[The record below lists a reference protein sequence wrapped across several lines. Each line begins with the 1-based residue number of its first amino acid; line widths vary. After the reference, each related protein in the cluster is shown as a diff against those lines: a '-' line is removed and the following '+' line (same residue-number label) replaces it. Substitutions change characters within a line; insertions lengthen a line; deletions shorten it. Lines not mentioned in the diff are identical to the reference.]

1 MLNDAF
7 KTLEFDKILA
17 RLRDCATSNF
27 GKELAVKLK
36 PDDDFDT
43 VQENLSLT
51 TEAVKIFAVSSPP
64 LGGFRDVRETFKKI
78 QLGSV
83 ADSEELL
90 DVLSTMYTMRQ
101 VKIFFKEMEI
111 DAPQLKSRATELEIL
126 GNLERQLDN
135 AVDEHGKIRDTASV
149 ELQKIRRE
157 LRSAQSRIKTEIFN
171 ILHDAGKQKFFQDAI
186 VTMRGDRYVLPVK
199 LEYKAQFPGIVHDQ
213 SATGATVFIEPMSVV
228 NLNNSVKQLEAEERH
243 EVSRI
248 LRNLSDSVRKNLD
261 TLNSNIK
268 ILADVDLLFAKARLA
283 RDLNATE
290 PLLDNFTDLKSARHP
305 LIASDVVIPIDI
317 QLGEKFSMLLV
328 TGPNTGGKTVSM
340 KTLGLLALMTQ
351 SGLYIPA
358 ANGSKISVFTNI
370 FADIGDEQSIEQSLS
385 TFSAH
390 MKKIVAILD
399 EVTSTDLV
407 LLDEIGAGTD
417 PDEGAALA
425 MSILERLLKVGAT
438 TIATTHYSELKTFA
452 YSTDGIENACVEFDA
467 ETLRPTYRLLI
478 GIPGSSNAFAIS
490 QRLGLPKSLILRA
503 KQLITADHANFEQ
516 VISQL
521 ESERMMY
528 EQRNAEIFERQQ
540 QIAKHE
546 KKISEMRDEIAKT
559 KGDIIRKAKE
569 KSAAMVRETKREAEE
584 IIAALK
590 EQFDDSGVKRR
601 QQVIQQSR
609 DKLREAEI
617 DSATGIIADKFVG
630 TRIDKKKIFVGD
642 TVYIKPL
649 DQKGTVLSI
658 EKNGDELSVQIGAL
672 RTTVKLSSCRFVARG
687 QQEKQLGIRNDELGI
702 KNDSSNRGSFG
713 LMQKAST
720 VTRSIDI
727 RGMTVDE
734 AEQVC
739 GKFIDDAQL
748 SGLKQ
753 ILIIHGKGTGALRQG
768 VHEFLRLNNSVAN
781 FQFADQDEGG
791 TGATLVTIK

>member
-1 MLNDAF
+1 MQKNSF
-7 KTLEFDKILA
+7 KILEFDKILA
-17 RLRDCATSNF
+17 RLRDCATSTF
-27 GKELAVKLK
+27 GKELAAKLE
-36 PDDDFDT
+36 PADDYET
-43 VQENLSLT
+43 VRESLSLT
-51 TEAVKIFAVSSPP
+51 TEAVKIFAISAPP

-78 QLGSV
+78 KLGSV
-83 ADSEELL
+83 AEAEELL

-101 VKIFFKEMEI
+101 VKIFFKETEI
-111 DAPQLKSRATELEIL
+111 DAPQLKARASELEIL

-135 AVDEHGKIRDTASV
+135 AIDEHGAVRDTASV
-149 ELQKIRRE
+149 ELQKIRRD
-157 LRSAQSRIKTEIFN
+157 LRAAQSRIKSEIFD
-171 ILHDAGKQKFFQDAI
+171 ILHDVGKQKFFQDAI

-213 SATGATVFIEPMSVV
+213 SATGATVFIEPLAVV

-243 EVSRI
+243 EVARI
-248 LRNLSDSVRKNLD
+248 LRNLSDAVRKNLD
-261 TLNSNIK
+261 TLTANVM

-283 RDLNATE
+283 RDMNATE
-290 PLLDNFTDLKSARHP
+290 PLLAGFTDLKSARHP
-305 LIASDVVIPIDI
+305 LIDSASVVPVDI
-317 QLGEKFSMLLV
+317 QLGENFSMLLV

-351 SGLYIPA
+351 AGLYIPA
-358 ANGSKISVFTNI
+358 AGGSRIAVFTNI

-390 MKKIVAILD
+390 MTKIVTILD
-399 EVTSTDLV
+399 DVTATDLV

-417 PDEGAALA
+417 PDEGTALA
-425 MSILERLLKVGAT
+425 MSILERLLQIGAA

-452 YSTDGIENACVEFDA
+452 YSTAGVENACVEFDS

-478 GIPGSSNAFAIS
+478 GIPGASNAFAIS
-490 QRLGLPKSLILRA
+490 QRLGLPQSLILRA

-516 VISQL
+516 VISEL
-521 ESERMMY
+521 ENQRMLF

-540 QIAKHE
+540 QVIKHE
-546 KKISEMRDEIAKT
+546 KKIAEMRDEISKT

-590 EQFDDSGVKRR
+590 EQFDDAGVKRR
-601 QQVIQQSR
+601 QQVIQQAR
-609 DKLREAEI
+609 DKLREAEN

-630 TRIDKKKIFVGD
+630 TRIDKKTLYVGD

-658 EKNGDELSVQIGAL
+658 EKDGTELIVQIGAL
-672 RTTVKLSSCRFVARG
+672 RTTVKLSSCRFVSRG
-687 QQEKQLGIRNDELGI
+687 AQVIQSPPQPATNQ
-702 KNDSSNRGSFG
+702 NRGSTG
-713 LMQKAST
+713 LLQKTAT
-720 VTRSIDI
+720 VRRSIDI

-753 ILIIHGKGTGALRQG
+753 ILIIHGKGTGALRIG
-768 VHEFLRLNNSVAN
+768 VHDYLRGNGSVAN

>member
-1 MLNDAF
+1 MIKDSF

-27 GKELAVKLK
+27 GKELAIKLL
-36 PDDDFDT
+36 PAADFDT
-43 VQENLSLT
+43 VKENLSLT
-51 TEAVKIFAVSSPP
+51 TEAVKIFAISSPP

-78 QLGSV
+78 KLGSV
-83 ADSEELL
+83 AEAEEFL
-90 DVLSTMYTMRQ
+90 DVLSTLYTMRQ
-101 VKIFFKEMEI
+101 VKIFFKETEI
-111 DAPQLKSRATELEIL
+111 DAPKLKFRAAQLEIL

-135 AVDEHGKIRDTASV
+135 AIDDHGKVRDTASV

-157 LRSAQSRIKTEIFN
+157 LRTAQNRIKTEIFN

-199 LEYKAQFPGIVHDQ
+199 LEYKSQFAGIVHDQ

-228 NLNNSVKQLEAEERH
+228 NLSNSVKQLEAEERH
-243 EVSRI
+243 EVARI
-248 LRNLSDSVRKNLD
+248 LRNLSDSVRKNLEPL
-261 TLNSNIK
+261 TENIK
-268 ILADVDLLFAKARLA
+268 ILADVDLVFAKAKLA
-283 RDLNATE
+283 RDMNATE
-290 PLLDNFTDLKSARHP
+290 PLLENFTDLKAARHP
-305 LIASDVVIPIDI
+305 LINPEAVIPIDI
-317 QLGEKFSMLLV
+317 KIGENFSMLLV

-351 SGLYIPA
+351 AGLYIPA
-358 ANGSKISVFTNI
+358 AFGSKISVFTNI

-399 EVTSTDLV
+399 DVTATDLV

-425 MSILERLLKVGAT
+425 MAILEKLLQIGAA

-452 YSTDGIENACVEFDA
+452 YSTDGIENVSVEFDA

-478 GIPGSSNAFAIS
+478 GIPGASNAFAIS
-490 QRLGLPKSLILRA
+490 QRLGLQKSLILRA
-503 KQLITADHANFEQ
+503 KQLITADHANFEKI
-516 VISQL
+516 ISEL
-521 ESERMMY
+521 ETQRMIF

-540 QIAKHE
+540 QVTKHE
-546 KKISEMRDEIAKT
+546 KKIAEMRDEIAKT
-559 KGDIIRKAKE
+559 KGEIIRKAKE

-584 IIAALK
+584 IISALK
-590 EQFDDSGVKRR
+590 EQFDDAGIKKR

-609 DKLREAEI
+609 DKIREAEI
-617 DSATGIIADKFVG
+617 DSATGIIAEKHVG
-630 TRIDKKKIFVGD
+630 TRINKKNLVVGD

-658 EKNGDELSVQIGAL
+658 EKDGESISVQIGAL
-672 RTTVKLSSCRFVARG
+672 RTTVKTSSCRFVNHNA
-687 QQEKQLGIRNDELGI
+687 QENFSPTSNQ
-702 KNDSSNRGSFG
+702 NRGSFG
-713 LMQKAST
+713 LMQKAAT

-753 ILIIHGKGTGALRQG
+753 ILIIHGKGTGALRKG
-768 VHEFLRLNNSVAN
+768 VQDFLRVNNSVAS

>member
-1 MLNDAF
+1 MLKNSF
-7 KTLEFDKILA
+7 KTLEFDKILS

-27 GKELAVKLK
+27 GKELAEKIEPSDNFDAVK
-36 PDDDFDT
+36 
-43 VQENLSLT
+43 ENLSLT
-51 TEAVKIFAVSSPP
+51 TEAVKIFALSSPP

-78 QLGSV
+78 SLGSV
-83 ADSEELL
+83 ADAEEFL
-90 DVLSTMYTMRQ
+90 DILSTMYTMRQ
-101 VKIFFKEMEI
+101 VKAFFKESEI
-111 DAPQLKSRATELEIL
+111 DAPKLKFRATQLEIL

-135 AVDEHGKIRDTASV
+135 SVDEHGNIRDSATP
-149 ELQKIRRE
+149 ELQKIRRD
-157 LRSAQSRIKTEIFN
+157 LKSAQNRIKTEIFN
-171 ILHDAGKQKFFQDAI
+171 ILHDASKQKFFQDAI

-199 LEYKAQFPGIVHDQ
+199 LEYKSQFAGIVHDQ

-228 NLNNSVKQLEAEERH
+228 NLNNTVKELEAAERH
-243 EVSRI
+243 EVARI
-248 LRNLSDSVRKNLD
+248 LRTLSDSVRKNLD
-261 TLNSNIK
+261 PLTNNIK
-268 ILADVDLLFAKARLA
+268 ILADIDLVFAKAKLA

-290 PLLDNFTDLKSARHP
+290 PLLDKFTDLKSARHP
-305 LIASDVVIPIDI
+305 LISPEAVIPIDI
-317 QLGEKFSMLLV
+317 QLGENFSMLLV

-351 SGLYIPA
+351 SGLYIPTA
-358 ANGSKISVFTNI
+358 FGSRIAVFGNI

-399 EVTSTDLV
+399 DVTENDLV

-425 MSILERLLKVGAT
+425 MSILERLLQIGAA

-452 YSTDGIENACVEFDA
+452 YSTDGIENACVEFDS

-478 GIPGSSNAFAIS
+478 GIPGASNAFSIS
-490 QRLGLPKSLILRA
+490 QRLGLPQSLILRA
-503 KQLITADHANFEQ
+503 KQLITADHANFEKI
-516 VISQL
+516 ISEL
-521 ESERMMY
+521 EAQRMIF

-540 QIAKHE
+540 QVVKHE
-546 KKISEMRDEIAKT
+546 KKIAEMRDEIAKT
-559 KGDIIRKAKE
+559 KGEIIRKAKE

-590 EQFDDSGVKRR
+590 EQFDDAGVKRR
-601 QQVIQQSR
+601 QQIIQQSR

-617 DSATGIIADKFVG
+617 DSATGIIADKFIG
-630 TRIDKKKIFVGD
+630 TRIKKESLAVGD

-649 DQKGTVLSI
+649 DQKGTVLAI
-658 EKNGDELSVQIGAL
+658 ENDSLSVQIGAM
-672 RTTVKLSSCRFVARG
+672 RTTVKISACRFVSHNA
-687 QQEKQLGIRNDELGI
+687 QENYSPPSNQ
-702 KNDSSNRGSFG
+702 NRGSLG
-713 LMQKAST
+713 LLQKTAT
-720 VTRSIDI
+720 VTRSLDI

-734 AEQVC
+734 AEQIC

-753 ILIIHGKGTGALRQG
+753 VLIIHGKGTGALRIG
-768 VHEFLRLNNSVAN
+768 VHNFLRTNNSVAN

>member
-1 MLNDAF
+1 MQKNSF
-7 KTLEFDKILA
+7 KILEFDKILA
-17 RLRDCATSNF
+17 RLRECATSTF
-27 GKELAVKLK
+27 GKELAAKLE
-36 PDDDFDT
+36 PADDYET
-43 VQENLSLT
+43 VRESLSLT
-51 TEAVKIFAVSSPP
+51 TEAVKIFAISAPP

-78 QLGSV
+78 KLGSV
-83 ADSEELL
+83 AEAEELL

-101 VKIFFKEMEI
+101 VKIFFKETEI
-111 DAPQLKSRATELEIL
+111 DAPQLKARASELEIL

-135 AVDEHGKIRDTASV
+135 AIDEHGAVRDTASV
-149 ELQKIRRE
+149 ELQKIRRD
-157 LRSAQSRIKTEIFN
+157 LRAAQSRIKSEIFD

-199 LEYKAQFPGIVHDQ
+199 LEYKSQFPGIVHDQ
-213 SATGATVFIEPMSVV
+213 SATGATVFIEPLAVV

-243 EVSRI
+243 EVARI
-248 LRNLSDSVRKNLD
+248 LRTLSDAVRKNLD
-261 TLNSNIK
+261 TLTANVM

-283 RDLNATE
+283 RDMNATE
-290 PLLDNFTDLKSARHP
+290 PLLAGFTDLKSARHP
-305 LIASDVVIPIDI
+305 LIDSASVVPVDI
-317 QLGEKFSMLLV
+317 QLGENFSMLLV

-351 SGLYIPA
+351 AGLYIPA
-358 ANGSKISVFTNI
+358 AGGSRIAVFTNI

-390 MKKIVAILD
+390 MTKIVTILD
-399 EVTSTDLV
+399 DVTATDLV

-417 PDEGAALA
+417 PDEGTALA
-425 MSILERLLKVGAT
+425 MSILERLLQIGAA

-452 YSTDGIENACVEFDA
+452 YSTAGIENACVEFDS

-478 GIPGSSNAFAIS
+478 GIPGASNAFAIS
-490 QRLGLPKSLILRA
+490 QRLGLPQSLILRA

-516 VISQL
+516 VISEL
-521 ESERMMY
+521 ENQRMLF

-540 QIAKHE
+540 QVIKHE
-546 KKISEMRDEIAKT
+546 KKIAEMRDEIAKT

-590 EQFDDSGVKRR
+590 EQFDDAGVKRR
-601 QQVIQQSR
+601 QQVIQQAR
-609 DKLREAEI
+609 DKLREAEN

-630 TRIDKKKIFVGD
+630 TRIDKKTLYVGD

-658 EKNGDELSVQIGAL
+658 EKDGTELIVQIGAL
-672 RTTVKLSSCRFVARG
+672 RTTVKLSSCRFVSRG
-687 QQEKQLGIRNDELGI
+687 AQVIQQPPPPATNQ
-702 KNDSSNRGSFG
+702 NRGSTG
-713 LMQKAST
+713 LLQKTAT
-720 VTRSIDI
+720 VRRSIDI

-753 ILIIHGKGTGALRQG
+753 ILIIHGKGTGALRIG
-768 VHEFLRLNNSVAN
+768 VHDYLRGNGSVAS

>member
-1 MLNDAF
+1 MLKNSF
-7 KTLEFDKILA
+7 KTLEFDKILS

-27 GKELAVKLK
+27 GKELAEKIEPSEDFETVK
-36 PDDDFDT
+36 
-43 VQENLSLT
+43 ENLSLT
-51 TEAVKIFAVSSPP
+51 TEAVKIFALSSPP
-64 LGGFRDVRETFKKI
+64 LGGFRDVREIFKKI
-78 QLGSV
+78 RLGSV
-83 ADSEELL
+83 AEAEEFL
-90 DVLSTMYTMRQ
+90 DILSTMYTMRQ
-101 VKIFFKEMEI
+101 VKAFFKESEI
-111 DAPQLKSRATELEIL
+111 DAPKLKFRAAQLEIL

-135 AVDEHGKIRDTASV
+135 SVDEHGNIRDTASA
-149 ELQKIRRE
+149 ELQKIRRD
-157 LRSAQSRIKTEIFN
+157 LKTAQNRIKTEIFN
-171 ILHDAGKQKFFQDAI
+171 ILHDASKQKFFQDAI

-199 LEYKAQFPGIVHDQ
+199 LEYKSQFAGIVHDQ

-228 NLNNSVKQLEAEERH
+228 NLNNSVKELEAAERH
-243 EVSRI
+243 EVARI
-248 LRNLSDSVRKNLD
+248 LRTLSDSVRKNLD
-261 TLNSNIK
+261 PLTNNIK
-268 ILADVDLLFAKARLA
+268 ILADVDLVFAKAKLA

-290 PLLDNFTDLKSARHP
+290 PLLDKFTDLKSARHP
-305 LIASDVVIPIDI
+305 LISPETVIPIDI
-317 QLGEKFSMLLV
+317 QLGENFSMLLV

-358 ANGSKISVFTNI
+358 AFGSRIAVFGNI

-399 EVTSTDLV
+399 DVTENDLV

-425 MSILERLLKVGAT
+425 MSILERLLQIGAA

-452 YSTDGIENACVEFDA
+452 YSTNGIENACVEFDS

-478 GIPGSSNAFAIS
+478 GIPGASNAFSIS
-490 QRLGLPKSLILRA
+490 QRLGLPQSLILRA
-503 KQLITADHANFEQ
+503 KQLITADHANFEKI
-516 VISQL
+516 ISEL
-521 ESERMMY
+521 ETQRMIF

-540 QIAKHE
+540 QITKNE
-546 KKISEMRDEIAKT
+546 KKIAEMRDEIAKT
-559 KGDIIRKAKE
+559 KGEIIRKAKE

-590 EQFDDSGVKRR
+590 EQFDDAGVKRR

-649 DQKGTVLSI
+649 DQKGTVLAI
-658 EKNGDELSVQIGAL
+658 EDDSLSVQIGAM
-672 RTTVKLSSCRFVARG
+672 RTTVKISSCRFVSHG
-687 QQEKQLGIRNDELGI
+687 SQENFSPPANQ
-702 KNDSSNRGSFG
+702 NRGSLG
-713 LMQKAST
+713 LMQKTAN

-734 AEQVC
+734 AEQIC

-753 ILIIHGKGTGALRQG
+753 ILIIHGKGTGALRIG
-768 VHEFLRLNNSVAN
+768 VHNFLRGNNSVAS

>member
-1 MLNDAF
+1 MLKNSF
-7 KTLEFDKILA
+7 KTLEFDKILS

-27 GKELAVKLK
+27 GKELAEKIEPSEDFETVK
-36 PDDDFDT
+36 
-43 VQENLSLT
+43 ENLSLT
-51 TEAVKIFAVSSPP
+51 TEAVKIFALSSPP
-64 LGGFRDVRETFKKI
+64 LGGFRDVREIFKKI
-78 QLGSV
+78 RLGSV
-83 ADSEELL
+83 AEAEEFL
-90 DVLSTMYTMRQ
+90 DILSTMYTMRQ
-101 VKIFFKEMEI
+101 VKAFFKESEI
-111 DAPQLKSRATELEIL
+111 DAPKLKFRAAQLEIL

-135 AVDEHGKIRDTASV
+135 SVDEHGNIRDTASA
-149 ELQKIRRE
+149 ELQKIRRD
-157 LRSAQSRIKTEIFN
+157 LKTAQNRIKTEIFN
-171 ILHDAGKQKFFQDAI
+171 ILHDASKQKFFQDAI

-199 LEYKAQFPGIVHDQ
+199 LEYKSQFAGIVHDQ

-228 NLNNSVKQLEAEERH
+228 NLNNSVKELEAAERH
-243 EVSRI
+243 EVARI
-248 LRNLSDSVRKNLD
+248 LRTLSDSVRKNLD
-261 TLNSNIK
+261 PLTNNIK
-268 ILADVDLLFAKARLA
+268 ILADVDLVFAKAKLA

-290 PLLDNFTDLKSARHP
+290 PLLDKFTDSKSARHP
-305 LIASDVVIPIDI
+305 LISPETVIPIDI
-317 QLGEKFSMLLV
+317 QLGENFSMLLV

-358 ANGSKISVFTNI
+358 AFGSRIAVFGNI

-399 EVTSTDLV
+399 DVTENDLV

-425 MSILERLLKVGAT
+425 MSILERLLQIGAA

-452 YSTDGIENACVEFDA
+452 YSTNGIENACVEFDS

-478 GIPGSSNAFAIS
+478 GIPGASNAFSIS
-490 QRLGLPKSLILRA
+490 QRLGLPQSLILRA
-503 KQLITADHANFEQ
+503 KQLITADHANFEKI
-516 VISQL
+516 ISEL
-521 ESERMMY
+521 ETQRMIF

-540 QIAKHE
+540 QITKNE
-546 KKISEMRDEIAKT
+546 KKIAEMRDEIAKT
-559 KGDIIRKAKE
+559 KGEIIRKAKE

-590 EQFDDSGVKRR
+590 EQFDDAGVKRR

-649 DQKGTVLSI
+649 DQKGTVLAI
-658 EKNGDELSVQIGAL
+658 EDDSLSVQIGAM
-672 RTTVKLSSCRFVARG
+672 RTTVKISSCRFVSHG
-687 QQEKQLGIRNDELGI
+687 SQENFSPPANQ
-702 KNDSSNRGSFG
+702 NRGSLG
-713 LMQKAST
+713 LMQKTAN

-734 AEQVC
+734 AEQIC

-753 ILIIHGKGTGALRQG
+753 ILIIHGKGTGALRIG
-768 VHEFLRLNNSVAN
+768 VHNFLRGNNSVAS

>member
-1 MLNDAF
+1 MIKDAF
-7 KTLEFDKILA
+7 KTLEFDKILS
-17 RLRDCATSNF
+17 RLRDCATSTF

-36 PDDDFDT
+36 PDDDFET
-43 VQENLSLT
+43 VRENLSLT

-78 QLGSV
+78 SLGSV
-83 ADSEELL
+83 ADAEELL

-101 VKIFFKEMEI
+101 VKNFFKETDV
-111 DAPQLKSRATELEIL
+111 DAPQLKSRAMEIEIL

-135 AVDEHGKIRDTASV
+135 AIDEHGAIRDTATP
-149 ELQKIRRE
+149 ELQKIRRD
-157 LRSAQSRIKTEIFN
+157 LRNAQSRIKSEIFD
-171 ILHDAGKQKFFQDAI
+171 ILHDASKQKFFQDAI

-199 LEYKAQFPGIVHDQ
+199 LEYKAQFQGIVHDQ

-228 NLNNSVKQLEAEERH
+228 NLNNSVKELEAAERH
-243 EVSRI
+243 EVMRI
-248 LRNLSDSVRKNLD
+248 LRNLSDAVKKNLD
-261 TLNSNIK
+261 VLTNNIK
-268 ILADVDLLFAKARLA
+268 ILAEVDLLFAKARFA
-283 RDLNATE
+283 RELNATE
-290 PLLDNFTDLKSARHP
+290 PLLENFTDLKSARHP
-305 LIASDVVIPIDI
+305 LIDSKIVVPVDI
-317 QLGEKFSMLLV
+317 QLGENFSMLLV
-328 TGPNTGGKTVSM
+328 TGPNTGGKTVCM

-358 ANGSKISVFTNI
+358 AHGSRIAVFTNI

-399 EVTSTDLV
+399 DVTATDLV

-425 MSILERLLKVGAT
+425 MAILEKLLQIGAA

-452 YSTDGIENACVEFDA
+452 YSTDGIENACVEFNA
-467 ETLRPTYRLLI
+467 ETLRPTYKLLI
-478 GIPGSSNAFAIS
+478 GIPGASNAFAIS
-490 QRLGLPKSLILRA
+490 RRLGLPQSVILRA
-503 KQLITADHANFEQ
+503 KQLITADHANFER
-516 VISQL
+516 VISAL
-521 ESERMMY
+521 EQERMTF

-540 QIAKHE
+540 QVIKHE
-546 KKISEMRDEIAKT
+546 KKIAEMRDEIAKT

-590 EQFDDSGVKRR
+590 EQFDDAGIKRR

-617 DSATGIIADKFVG
+617 DSATGIIAEKHVG

-649 DQKGTVLSI
+649 DQKGTVLAI
-658 EKNGDELSVQIGAL
+658 EKDGDELSVQIGAM
-672 RTTVKLSSCRFVARG
+672 RTTVKTSSCRFVSRNQ
-687 QQEKQLGIRNDELGI
+687 QQELPPPTTNQ
-702 KNDSSNRGSFG
+702 NRGTLG
-713 LMQKAST
+713 LLQKAAT

-734 AEQVC
+734 AEHIC
-739 GKFIDDAQL
+739 GKFIDDAQI

-768 VHEFLRLNNSVAN
+768 VHEFLRRSGAVAN
-781 FQFADQDEGG
+781 FQFADLDEGG

>member
-1 MLNDAF
+1 MIKNSF

-27 GKELAVKLK
+27 GKELAIKLQ
-36 PDDDFDT
+36 PSDDFET
-43 VQENLSLT
+43 VRENLSLT
-51 TEAVKIFAVSSPP
+51 TEAVKIFAVSAPP

-78 QLGSV
+78 RLGSI
-83 ADSEELL
+83 AEAEELL

-101 VKIFFKEMEI
+101 VKIFFKATEI
-111 DAPQLKSRATELEIL
+111 DAPQLKFRATEIEIL

-135 AVDEHGKIRDTASV
+135 AIDEHGTVRDTASV
-149 ELQKIRRE
+149 ELQKIRRD
-157 LRSAQSRIKTEIFN
+157 LRTAQSRIKTEIFN

-199 LEYKAQFPGIVHDQ
+199 LEYKSQFPGIVHDQ
-213 SATGATVFIEPMSVV
+213 SATGATVFIEPLAVV
-228 NLNNSVKQLEAEERH
+228 NLNNTVKELEAAERH
-243 EVSRI
+243 EVMRI
-248 LRNLSDSVRKNLD
+248 LRNLSDAVRKNLD
-261 TLNSNIK
+261 ALINNIK
-268 ILADVDLLFAKARLA
+268 ILADVDLLFAKAKLA
-283 RDLNATE
+283 RDMNATE
-290 PLLDNFTDLKSARHP
+290 PQLENFTDLQAARHP
-305 LIASDVVIPIDI
+305 LINPAEVVPVDI
-317 QLGEKFSMLLV
+317 QLGENFSMLLV

-351 SGLYIPA
+351 AGLYIPA
-358 ANGSKISVFTNI
+358 ATGSRIAVFTNI

-390 MKKIVAILD
+390 MKKIVTILD
-399 EVTSTDLV
+399 EVTATDLV

-425 MSILERLLKVGAT
+425 MSILERLLQIGAA

-452 YSTDGIENACVEFDA
+452 YSTAGIENACVEFDS
-467 ETLRPTYRLLI
+467 EKLRPTYRLLI
-478 GIPGSSNAFAIS
+478 GIPGASNAFAIS
-490 QRLGLPKSLILRA
+490 QRLGLPQSLILRA
-503 KQLITADHANFEQ
+503 KQLITADHANFEKI
-516 VISQL
+516 ISEL
-521 ESERMMY
+521 ENERMIF

-540 QIAKHE
+540 QVIKHE

-559 KGDIIRKAKE
+559 KGEIIRKAKE

-601 QQVIQQSR
+601 QQVIQQAR

-617 DSATGIIADKFVG
+617 DSTTGIIADKYVG
-630 TRIDKKKIFVGD
+630 TRIKKSELAVGD

-649 DQKGTVLSI
+649 DQKGTILSI
-658 EKNGDELSVQIGAL
+658 EKDGDELSVQIGSM
-672 RTTVKLSSCRFVARG
+672 RTTVKVSSCRFVSHNS
-687 QQEKQLGIRNDELGI
+687 QENTSPPVTNQ
-702 KNDSSNRGSFG
+702 NRGSLG
-713 LMQKAST
+713 LMQKTAT
-720 VTRSIDI
+720 VRRSIDI
-727 RGMTVDE
+727 RGMMVDE

-753 ILIIHGKGTGALRQG
+753 ILIIHGKGTGALRRG

-791 TGATLVTIK
+791 TGATLVTIR

>member
-1 MLNDAF
+1 MIKNSF
-7 KTLEFDKILA
+7 KTLEFDKIIF

-27 GKELAVKLK
+27 GKELAENLQ
-36 PDDDFDT
+36 PSDDFNT
-43 VQENLSLT
+43 IKENLSLT
-51 TEAVKIFAVSSPP
+51 TEAVKIFALNSPP
-64 LGGFRDVRETFKKI
+64 LGGFRDVRDTFD
-78 QLGSV
+78 
-83 ADSEELL
+83 ADELL
-90 DVLSTMYTMRQ
+90 NLLSTMYTMRN
-101 VKIFFKEMEI
+101 VKKFFKEIEI
-111 DAPQLKSRATELEIL
+111 AAPKLKFQAAQLEIL

-135 AVDEHGKIRDTASV
+135 SVDDHGNIRDSASA
-149 ELQKIRRE
+149 ELQKIRKD
-157 LRSAQSRIKTEIFN
+157 LRTAQNKVKSEIFS
-171 ILHDAGKQKFFQDAI
+171 ILHDSSKQKFFQDAI

-199 LEYKAQFPGIVHDQ
+199 LEYKSQFQGIVHDQ
-213 SATGATVFIEPMSVV
+213 SATGATVFIEPISVV
-228 NLNNSVKQLEAEERH
+228 NLNNSIKELEAAERH
-243 EVSRI
+243 EINRI
-248 LRNLSDSVRKNLD
+248 LRILSDSVRKNLD
-261 TLNSNIK
+261 ELTNNIK
-268 ILADVDLLFAKARLA
+268 ILAEIDLVFAKAKLA

-290 PLLDNFTDLKSARHP
+290 PILDNFVDLKAARHP
-305 LIASDVVIPIDI
+305 LIDSNAVIPIDI
-317 QLGEKFSMLLV
+317 QLGENFSMLLV

-351 SGLYIPA
+351 AGLYIPA
-358 ANGSKISVFTNI
+358 AFGSKIAVFTNI

-399 EVTSTDLV
+399 EVTANDLV

-425 MSILERLLKVGAT
+425 MSILERLLQIGAA

-452 YSTDGIENACVEFDA
+452 YSTDGIENASVEFDA

-478 GIPGSSNAFAIS
+478 GIPGASNAFSIS
-490 QRLGLPKSLILRA
+490 KRLGLPQSLILRA
-503 KQLITADHANFEQ
+503 KQLITADHANFEKI
-516 VISQL
+516 ISEL
-521 ESERMMY
+521 ESQRMIF

-540 QIAKHE
+540 QIAKNE
-546 KKISEMRDEIAKT
+546 KKIAEMRDEIAKT
-559 KGDIIRKAKE
+559 KGEIIKKAKE

-601 QQVIQQSR
+601 QQVIQQAR

-617 DSATGIIADKFVG
+617 DSATGIIADKYVG
-630 TRIDKKKIFVGD
+630 TRIDKKNLAVGD

-649 DQKGTVLSI
+649 DQKGTILAI
-658 EKNGDELSVQIGAL
+658 ENENLSVQIGAM
-672 RTTVKLSSCRFVARG
+672 RTNVKISACRFVSHAA
-687 QQEKQLGIRNDELGI
+687 QDNFSTNSNQ
-702 KNDSSNRGSFG
+702 NRGSLG
-713 LMQKAST
+713 LLQKTANI
-720 VTRSIDI
+720 TRSLDI

-734 AEQVC
+734 AEQIC

-753 ILIIHGKGTGALRQG
+753 ILIIHGKGTGALRKG
-768 VHEFLRLNNSVAN
+768 VHDYLRGNNSVAN

-791 TGATLVTIK
+791 TGATLVTIR

>member
-1 MLNDAF
+1 MLKNSF
-7 KTLEFDKILA
+7 KTLEFDKILL

-27 GKELAVKLK
+27 GKELAVKLE
-36 PDDDFDT
+36 PAEDFDI
-43 VQENLSLT
+43 VKENLSLT

-64 LGGFRDVRETFKKI
+64 LGGFRDVREVFKKI
-78 QLGSV
+78 KLGSV
-83 ADSEELL
+83 ADGEECL
-90 DVLSTMYTMRQ
+90 DILSTMYTMRN
-101 VKIFFKEMEI
+101 VKKFFKETEV
-111 DAPQLKSRATELEIL
+111 DAPQLKARAAEIEIL

-135 AVDEHGKIRDTASV
+135 SVDEHGKIRDSASA
-149 ELQKIRRE
+149 ELQKIRRD
-157 LRSAQSRIKTEIFN
+157 LRGAQSRIKTEIFN
-171 ILHDAGKQKFFQDAI
+171 ILHDTSKQKFFQDAI

-199 LEYKAQFPGIVHDQ
+199 LEYKSQFPGIVHDQ
-213 SATGATVFIEPMSVV
+213 SATGATVFIEPMAVV
-228 NLNNSVKQLEAEERH
+228 TLNNAVKELEAAERH
-243 EVSRI
+243 EVARI
-248 LRNLSDSVRKNLD
+248 LRLLSDSVRKNLD
-261 TLNSNIK
+261 ELINNIK
-268 ILADVDLLFAKARLA
+268 ILADVDLLFAKAKFA

-290 PLLDNFTDLKSARHP
+290 PILADFTDLKAARHP
-305 LIASDVVIPIDI
+305 LINPAEVVPVDI
-317 QLGEKFSMLLV
+317 ELGENFSMLLV

-358 ANGSKISVFTNI
+358 ASGSRIAVFTNI

-399 EVTSTDLV
+399 EVTPSDLV
-407 LLDEIGAGTD
+407 LIDEIGAGTD

-425 MSILERLLKVGAT
+425 MSILERLLQIGAA

-452 YSTDGIENACVEFDA
+452 YSTDGIENACVEFDS

-478 GIPGSSNAFAIS
+478 GIPGASNAFSIS
-490 QRLGLPKSLILRA
+490 QRLGLPQSVILRA
-503 KQLITADHANFEQ
+503 KQLINADHANFEKI
-516 VISQL
+516 ISEL
-521 ESERMMY
+521 ETQRMIF
-528 EQRNAEIFERQQ
+528 EQKNADISERQQ
-540 QIAKHE
+540 QILKNE
-546 KKISEMRDEIAKT
+546 KKIAEMRDEIAKT
-559 KGDIIRKAKE
+559 KGEIIRKAKE

-601 QQVIQQSR
+601 QQVIQQAR

-630 TRIDKKKIFVGD
+630 TRIDKQKLAVGD
-642 TVYIKPL
+642 TVYIKSL
-649 DQKGTVLSI
+649 DQKGTVLAI
-658 EKNGDELSVQIGAL
+658 EDDELSVQIGVM
-672 RTTVKLSSCRFVARG
+672 RTTVKISACRFVSHG
-687 QQEKQLGIRNDELGI
+687 SQDFPNP
-702 KNDSSNRGSFG
+702 SSNQNRGSLG
-713 LMQKAST
+713 LLQKTAT
-720 VTRSIDI
+720 VMRSIDI

-734 AEQVC
+734 AEQIC

-753 ILIIHGKGTGALRQG
+753 VLIIHGKGTGALRKG
-768 VHEFLRLNNSVAN
+768 VHEFLCGNKSVAN

-791 TGATLVTIK
+791 TGATLITIK

>member
-1 MLNDAF
+1 MLKDSF
-7 KTLEFDKILA
+7 KTLEFDKIRE

-27 GKELAVKLK
+27 GKELATSLE
-36 PDDDFDT
+36 PADDFDT
-43 VQENLSLT
+43 VKENLSLT
-51 TEAVKIFAVSSPP
+51 TEAVRIFAVSAPP

-78 QLGSV
+78 NLGSV
-83 ADSEELL
+83 AEAEELL

-101 VKIFFKEMEI
+101 VKNFFKETQV
-111 DAPQLKSRATELEIL
+111 DAPQLKLRATELEIL

-135 AVDEHGKIRDTASV
+135 AIDEHGMIRDTASV
-149 ELQKIRRE
+149 ELQKIRRD
-157 LRSAQSRIKTEIFN
+157 LRTAQSRIKNEIFN
-171 ILHDAGKQKFFQDAI
+171 ILHDTSKQKFFQDAI

-199 LEYKAQFPGIVHDQ
+199 LEYKSQVAGIVHDQ
-213 SATGATVFIEPMSVV
+213 SATGATVFIEPLSVV
-228 NLNNSVKQLEAEERH
+228 TLNNSVKELEAAERH
-243 EVSRI
+243 EVMRI
-248 LRNLSDSVRKNLD
+248 LRNLSDAVKKNLD
-261 TLNSNIK
+261 TLTNNIN
-268 ILADVDLLFAKARLA
+268 ILAEIDLLFAKAKLA

-290 PLLDNFTDLKSARHP
+290 PQLANFTDLKSARHP
-305 LIASDVVIPIDI
+305 LIDSARVVPIDI
-317 QLGEKFSMLLV
+317 QLGENFSMLLV

-358 ANGSKISVFTNI
+358 ANGSRLPVFTNI
-370 FADIGDEQSIEQSLS
+370 FTDIGDEQSIEQSLS

-390 MKKIVAILD
+390 MTKLVAILD
-399 EVTSTDLV
+399 EVTAGDLV

-425 MSILERLLKVGAT
+425 MSILERLLEIGAA

-452 YSTDGIENACVEFDA
+452 YSTDGIENACVEFDS

-478 GIPGSSNAFAIS
+478 GTPGASNAFAIS
-490 QRLGLPKSLILRA
+490 QRLGLPQSLILRA

-516 VISQL
+516 VVSEL
-521 ESERMMY
+521 ETQRIIF
-528 EQRNAEIFERQQ
+528 EQRNAEILERQQ
-540 QIAKHE
+540 QILKHE
-546 KKISEMRDEIAKT
+546 KKIAEMRDEIAKT
-559 KGDIIRKAKE
+559 KGKIIRKAKE

-609 DKLREAEI
+609 DKLREAEL

-649 DQKGTVLSI
+649 DQKGTVLAI
-658 EKNGDELSVQIGAL
+658 EDDSLSVQVGAM
-672 RTTVKLSSCRFVARG
+672 RTSVKISSCRFVSHN
-687 QQEKQLGIRNDELGI
+687 QETSPPST
-702 KNDSSNRGSFG
+702 SSNRGSLG
-713 LMQKAST
+713 LMQKMT
-720 VTRSIDI
+720 TITRSLDI

-753 ILIIHGKGTGALRQG
+753 VLIIHGKGTGALRKG
-768 VHEFLRLNNSVAN
+768 VHDFLRTNNSVAS

-791 TGATLVTIK
+791 TGATLITIR

>member
-1 MLNDAF
+1 
-7 KTLEFDKILA
+7 
-17 RLRDCATSNF
+17 
-27 GKELAVKLK
+27 
-36 PDDDFDT
+36 
-43 VQENLSLT
+43 
-51 TEAVKIFAVSSPP
+51 
-64 LGGFRDVRETFKKI
+64 
-78 QLGSV
+78 
-83 ADSEELL
+83 
-90 DVLSTMYTMRQ
+90 MYAMRQ
-101 VKIFFKEMEI
+101 VKTFFKETEL
-111 DAPQLKSRATELEIL
+111 DAPQLKARATELEIL

-135 AVDEHGKIRDTASV
+135 AIDERGTVRDTASA

-157 LRSAQSRIKTEIFN
+157 LRGAQSKIKTEIFN

-228 NLNNSVKQLEAEERH
+228 TLNNSVKELEAAERH
-243 EVSRI
+243 EVARI
-248 LRNLSDSVRKNLD
+248 LRGLSDAVRKNLD
-261 TLNSNIK
+261 TLTNNIK
-268 ILADVDLLFAKARLA
+268 ILADVDLVFAKARLA
-283 RDLNATE
+283 RELNATE
-290 PLLDNFTDLKSARHP
+290 PLLEKFTDLRAARHP
-305 LIASDVVIPIDI
+305 LIDSNAVIPIDI

-358 ANGSKISVFTNI
+358 ASGSRIAVFTNI

-399 EVTSTDLV
+399 EVTATDLV

-425 MSILERLLKVGAT
+425 MSILERLLQIGAA

-452 YSTDGIENACVEFDA
+452 YSTDGIENACVEFDS

-478 GIPGSSNAFAIS
+478 GIPGASNAFAIS
-490 QRLGLPKSLILRA
+490 QRLGLPQSLILRA
-503 KQLITADHANFEQ
+503 KQLITADHANFEKI
-516 VISQL
+516 ISEL
-521 ESERMMY
+521 ENERMIF

-540 QIAKHE
+540 QAVKHE
-546 KKISEMRDEIAKT
+546 KKIAEMRDELTKT
-559 KGDIIRKAKE
+559 KGEIIRKAKE
-569 KSAAMVRETKREAEE
+569 KSAAMIRETKREAEE

-590 EQFDDSGVKRR
+590 EQFDDAGVKRR

-617 DSATGIIADKFVG
+617 DSATGIITDKFVG
-630 TRIDKKKIFVGD
+630 TRIDKKKLAVGD

-649 DQKGTVLSI
+649 DQKGTVLAI
-658 EKNGDELSVQIGAL
+658 EDDELSVQIGAM
-672 RTTVKLSSCRFVARG
+672 RTKIKISACRFVSHAA
-687 QQEKQLGIRNDELGI
+687 QEN
-702 KNDSSNRGSFG
+702 SSTSSNQNRGSQG
-713 LMQKAST
+713 LLQKAAT

-727 RGMTVDE
+727 RGMTVDD

-753 ILIIHGKGTGALRQG
+753 ILIIHGKGTGALRKG
-768 VHEFLRLNNSVAN
+768 VQDYLRGHKSVAT

-791 TGATLVTIK
+791 SGATLVTLS

>member
-1 MLNDAF
+1 MLKNSF
-7 KTLEFDKILA
+7 KTLEFDKILE

-27 GKELAVKLK
+27 GKELAEKIE
-36 PDDDFDT
+36 PSDDFET
-43 VQENLSLT
+43 VKENLSLT
-51 TEAVKIFAVSSPP
+51 TEAVRIFAVSSPP

-78 QLGSV
+78 RLGSV
-83 ADSEELL
+83 ADAEEFL
-90 DVLSTMYTMRQ
+90 DVLSTMYAMRN
-101 VKIFFKEMEI
+101 VKKFFKETEL
-111 DAPQLKSRATELEIL
+111 DAPQLKFRATQIEIL

-135 AVDEHGKIRDTASV
+135 AIDDHGKVRDSASA
-149 ELQKIRRE
+149 ELKKIRRE
-157 LRSAQSRIKTEIFN
+157 LRTAQNKIKTEIFS

-199 LEYKAQFPGIVHDQ
+199 LEYKSQFPGIVHDQ
-213 SATGATVFIEPMSVV
+213 SATGATVFIEPLAVV
-228 NLNNSVKQLEAEERH
+228 NLNNSVKELEAAERH
-243 EVSRI
+243 EVARI
-248 LRNLSDSVRKNLD
+248 LRNLSDAVKKNLD
-261 TLNSNIK
+261 ALTNNIK
-268 ILADVDLLFAKARLA
+268 ILADVDLLFAKAKLA

-290 PLLDNFTDLKSARHP
+290 PLLEKFTNLKAARHP
-305 LIASDVVIPIDI
+305 LISPEVVVPVDI
-317 QLGEKFSMLLV
+317 QLGENFSMLLV

-358 ANGSKISVFTNI
+358 ATGSRISVFTNI

-399 EVTSTDLV
+399 DVTENDLV

-425 MSILERLLKVGAT
+425 MSILERLLQIGAA

-452 YSTDGIENACVEFDA
+452 YSTDGIENACVEFDS
-467 ETLRPTYRLLI
+467 ETLRPTYKLLI
-478 GIPGSSNAFAIS
+478 GIPGASNAFAVS
-490 QRLGLPKSLILRA
+490 QRLGLPQSLILRA
-503 KQLITADHANFEQ
+503 KQLITADHANFEK
-516 VISQL
+516 ILSEL
-521 ESERMMY
+521 ESQRMIF

-540 QIAKHE
+540 QVIKHE
-546 KKISEMRDEIAKT
+546 KKIAEMRDELSKT
-559 KGDIIRKAKE
+559 KGEIIRKAKE
-569 KSAAMVRETKREAEE
+569 KSAAMIRETKREAEE

-590 EQFDDSGVKRR
+590 EQFDDAGIKRR

-630 TRIDKKKIFVGD
+630 TRIKKDSLAVGD
-642 TVYIKPL
+642 TVYIKSL
-649 DQKGTVLSI
+649 DQKGTVLAI
-658 EKNGDELSVQIGAL
+658 EDDSLSVQIGAM
-672 RTTVKLSSCRFVARG
+672 RTTVKISACRFVSHGA
-687 QQEKQLGIRNDELGI
+687 QENFSPPANQ
-702 KNDSSNRGSFG
+702 NRGSLG
-713 LMQKAST
+713 LLQKTANA
-720 VTRSIDI
+720 TRSLDI

-734 AEQVC
+734 AEQIC

-753 ILIIHGKGTGALRQG
+753 ILIIHGKGTGALRKG
-768 VHEFLRLNNSVAN
+768 VQDFLRGNKSVAS

>member
-1 MLNDAF
+1 MLKNSF
-7 KTLEFDKILA
+7 KILEFDKILA

-27 GKELAVKLK
+27 GKELAEKLE
-36 PDDDFDT
+36 PSDDFET
-43 VQENLSLT
+43 VRESLSLT
-51 TEAVKIFAVSSPP
+51 TEAVKIFAISAPP

-78 QLGSV
+78 RLGSV
-83 ADSEELL
+83 AEAEELL

-101 VKIFFKEMEI
+101 VKIFFKETEA
-111 DAPQLKSRATELEIL
+111 DAPQLKARATELEIL

-135 AVDEHGKIRDTASV
+135 AIDEHGTVRDTASV
-149 ELQKIRRE
+149 ELQKIRRD
-157 LRSAQSRIKTEIFN
+157 LRTAQSRIKSEIFD

-199 LEYKAQFPGIVHDQ
+199 LEYKSQFPGIVHDQ
-213 SATGATVFIEPMSVV
+213 SATGATVFIEPLAVV
-228 NLNNSVKQLEAEERH
+228 NLNNTVKQLEAEERH
-243 EVSRI
+243 EIARI
-248 LRNLSDSVRKNLD
+248 LRNLSDAVRKNLD
-261 TLNSNIK
+261 ALTANVK
-268 ILADVDLLFAKARLA
+268 ILADIDLLFAKAKLA

-290 PLLDNFTDLKSARHP
+290 PLLENFTDLKSARHP
-305 LIASDVVIPIDI
+305 LIAPEVVIPVDI
-317 QLGEKFSMLLV
+317 QLGENFSMLLV

-351 SGLYIPA
+351 AGLYIPA
-358 ANGSKISVFTNI
+358 ASCSRIAVFTNI

-390 MKKIVAILD
+390 MTKIVAILD
-399 EVTSTDLV
+399 DVTATDLV

-417 PDEGAALA
+417 PDEGTALA
-425 MSILERLLKVGAT
+425 MSILERLLQIGAA

-452 YSTDGIENACVEFDA
+452 YSTNGIENACVEFDS

-478 GIPGSSNAFAIS
+478 GIPGASNAFAIS
-490 QRLGLPKSLILRA
+490 QRLGLPQSLILRA

-516 VISQL
+516 VISEL
-521 ESERMMY
+521 ENQRMLF

-540 QIAKHE
+540 QVIKHE
-546 KKISEMRDEIAKT
+546 KKIAEMRDEIAKT

-590 EQFDDSGVKRR
+590 EQFDDAGVKRR

-617 DSATGIIADKFVG
+617 DSSTGIIADKYVG
-630 TRIDKKKIFVGD
+630 TRIDKKKLYIGD

-658 EKNGDELSVQIGAL
+658 EKDGTELSVQIGAL
-672 RTTVKLSSCRFVARG
+672 RTTVKVSSCRFVSRG
-687 QQEKQLGIRNDELGI
+687 SREVQPPPQPLTN
-702 KNDSSNRGSFG
+702 SNRGSLG
-713 LMQKAST
+713 LLQKTST

-753 ILIIHGKGTGALRQG
+753 VLIIHGKGTGALRIG
-768 VHEFLRLNNSVAN
+768 VHDYLRGNGSVAN

-791 TGATLVTIK
+791 TGATLVNIR

>member
-1 MLNDAF
+1 MIRDAF

-27 GKELAVKLK
+27 GKELAEKLK
-36 PDDDFDT
+36 PDDDFDI
-43 VQENLSLT
+43 VRENLSLT

-78 QLGSV
+78 RLGSV
-83 ADSEELL
+83 ADAEELL
-90 DVLSTMYTMRQ
+90 NVLSTMYTMRQ
-101 VKIFFKEMEI
+101 VKKFFKESEI

-126 GNLERQLDN
+126 GNLERQLEN
-135 AVDEHGKIRDTASV
+135 AIDDHGAVRDTASV

-157 LRSAQSRIKTEIFN
+157 LRNAQSRIKSEIFN
-171 ILHDAGKQKFFQDAI
+171 ILHDSGKQKFFQDAL

-213 SATGATVFIEPMSVV
+213 SATGATVFIEPLSVV

-243 EVSRI
+243 EVMRI
-248 LRNLSDSVRKNLD
+248 LRNLSDAVRKNLD
-261 TLNSNIK
+261 SLTNNVK
-268 ILADVDLLFAKARLA
+268 ILADIDLLFAKAKLA

-290 PLLDNFTDLKSARHP
+290 PMLENFTDLKSARHP
-305 LIASDVVIPIDI
+305 LIDSASVVPIDI

-351 SGLYIPA
+351 CGLYIPA
-358 ANGSKISVFTNI
+358 ASGSRIAVFTNI

-399 EVTSTDLV
+399 DVTSSDLV

-425 MSILERLLKVGAT
+425 MAILERLLQIGAA

-478 GIPGSSNAFAIS
+478 GIPGASNAFAIS

-516 VISQL
+516 VISEL
-521 ESERMMY
+521 ENQRMIF

-540 QIAKHE
+540 QAIRHE
-546 KKISEMRDEIAKT
+546 KKIAEMRDEIAKT
-559 KGDIIRKAKE
+559 KGDIIRKARE

-590 EQFDDSGVKRR
+590 EQFDDAGIKRR

-609 DKLREAEI
+609 DKIREAEI
-617 DSATGIIADKFVG
+617 DSATGIIADKHVG
-630 TRIDKKKIFVGD
+630 TRIDKKKIFIGD

-649 DQKGTVLSI
+649 DQKGAVLSI
-658 EKNGDELSVQIGAL
+658 EKDGDELSVQIGAM
-672 RTTVKLSSCRFVARG
+672 RTTVKTSSCRFVSRG
-687 QQEKQLGIRNDELGI
+687 QQENFPPSTSTNQ
-702 KNDSSNRGSFG
+702 NRGSLG
-713 LMQKAST
+713 LLQKMET
-720 VTRSIDI
+720 VKRSIDI

-734 AEQVC
+734 AEQIC

-768 VHEFLRLNNSVAN
+768 VHEFLRGNKSVAS

-791 TGATLVTIK
+791 SGATLVTIK

>member
-1 MLNDAF
+1 MQKNSFA
-7 KTLEFDKILA
+7 TLEFDKILL

-27 GKELAVKLK
+27 GKELAEKLQ
-36 PDDDFDT
+36 PDDDFDS
-43 VQENLSLT
+43 VRENLSLT
-51 TEAVKIFAVSSPP
+51 TEAVKIFSVSSPP
-64 LGGFRDVRETFKKI
+64 LGGFSDVRETFKKI
-78 QLGSV
+78 SLGSV
-83 ADSEELL
+83 ADAEELL
-90 DVLSTMYTMRQ
+90 DVLSTMYAMRE
-101 VKIFFKEMEI
+101 VKKFFKETEL
-111 DAPQLKSRATELEIL
+111 DAPQLKFRAAQIEIL

-135 AVDEHGKIRDTASV
+135 AIDDHGNIRDTATV

-157 LRSAQSRIKTEIFN
+157 LRSAQNRIKSEIFN

-199 LEYKAQFPGIVHDQ
+199 LEYKSQFAGIVHDQ
-213 SATGATVFIEPMSVV
+213 SATGATVFVEPMSVV

-243 EVSRI
+243 EVARI
-248 LRNLSDSVRKNLD
+248 LRNLSDAVRKNLD
-261 TLNSNIK
+261 ALTDNAK
-268 ILADVDLLFAKARLA
+268 ILADIDLVFAKAKLA
-283 RDLNATE
+283 RDMNATE
-290 PLLDNFTDLKSARHP
+290 PLLESFTDLHDARHP
-305 LIASDVVIPIDI
+305 LIPPNEVVPVDI
-317 QLGEKFSMLLV
+317 QLGENFSMLLV
-328 TGPNTGGKTVSM
+328 TGPNTGGKTVCM

-358 ANGSKISVFTNI
+358 ANGSRIKIFSNI

-390 MKKIVAILD
+390 MKKIVAILTD
-399 EVTSTDLV
+399 VTAGDLV

-425 MSILERLLKVGAT
+425 MSILERLLEIGAS

-452 YSTDGIENACVEFDA
+452 YSTAGIENACVEFDA

-478 GIPGSSNAFAIS
+478 GIPGASNAFAIS
-490 QRLGLPKSLILRA
+490 KRLGLPQSLILRA

-516 VISQL
+516 VISEL
-521 ESERMMY
+521 ESERMIF

-540 QIAKHE
+540 QIIRHE
-546 KKISEMRDEIAKT
+546 KKISDMRDEIAKT

-569 KSAAMVRETKREAEE
+569 KSAAMIRQTKREAEE

-590 EQFDDSGVKRR
+590 EQFDDAGVKRR
-601 QQVIQQSR
+601 QQVIQQAR

-617 DSATGIIADKFVG
+617 DSSTGIIAEKFVG

-649 DQKGTVLSI
+649 DQKGTVLAI
-658 EKNGDELSVQIGAL
+658 EKNGAELSVQIGAL
-672 RTTVKLSSCRFVARG
+672 RTTVKTSACRFVSHGA
-687 QQEKQLGIRNDELGI
+687 QEVQLPPTTNQ
-702 KNDSSNRGSFG
+702 NRGSLG

-753 ILIIHGKGTGALRQG
+753 VLIIHGKGTGALRIG
-768 VHEFLRLNNSVAN
+768 VHEFLRGNKSVAS

-791 TGATLVTIK
+791 TGATLVTVK

>member
-1 MLNDAF
+1 MISDSY
-7 KTLEFDKILA
+7 KILEFDKVLA

-27 GKELAVKLK
+27 GKALAENLK
-36 PDDDFDT
+36 PDADFDT
-43 VQENLSLT
+43 VRENLSLT
-51 TEAVKIFAVSSPP
+51 TEAVKIFAVNAPP

-78 QLGSV
+78 RLGSV
-83 ADSEELL
+83 ADAEELL

-101 VKIFFKEMEI
+101 VKIFFKETEI
-111 DAPQLKSRATELEIL
+111 DAPKLKFRATELEIL

-135 AVDEHGKIRDTASV
+135 AVDEHGNIRDTATA

-157 LRSAQSRIKTEIFN
+157 LRTAQSRIKTEIFN

-199 LEYKAQFPGIVHDQ
+199 LEYKSQFAGIVHDQ
-213 SATGATVFIEPMSVV
+213 SATGATVFIEPLAVV

-243 EVSRI
+243 EIARI
-248 LRNLSDSVRKNLD
+248 LRNLSDAVRKNLD
-261 TLNSNIK
+261 TLTNNIQ
-268 ILADVDLLFAKARLA
+268 ILAEIDLLFAKARLA
-283 RDLNATE
+283 REMNATE
-290 PLLDNFTDLKSARHP
+290 PLLENFTDLKDARHP
-305 LIASDVVIPIDI
+305 LIAPESVVPIDI
-317 QLGEKFSMLLV
+317 QLGKNFSMLLV

-358 ANGSKISVFTNI
+358 AFGSQISVFTNI

-399 EVTSTDLV
+399 EVTAGDLV

-425 MSILERLLKVGAT
+425 MAILEKILQIGAS

-452 YSTDGIENACVEFDA
+452 YSTGGIENACVEFDSV
-467 ETLRPTYRLLI
+467 TLRPTYRLLI
-478 GIPGSSNAFAIS
+478 GIPGASNAFAVS
-490 QRLGLPKSLILRA
+490 QRLGLQKSLILRA

-516 VISQL
+516 IISQL
-521 ESERMMY
+521 ESERMIF

-540 QIAKHE
+540 QIIKSE
-546 KKISEMRDEIAKT
+546 KKIAEMRDEIAKT
-559 KGDIIRKAKE
+559 KGEIIRKAKE

-590 EQFDDSGVKRR
+590 EQFDDAGVKRR
-601 QQVIQQSR
+601 QQVIQQAR

-617 DSATGIIADKFVG
+617 DSATGIIAEKYVG
-630 TRIDKKKIFVGD
+630 TRINKNKLAVGD

-649 DQKGTVLSI
+649 DQKGKILSI
-658 EKNGDELSVQIGAL
+658 EKDGDELSVQIGAL
-672 RTTVKLSSCRFVARG
+672 RTTVKVSSCRFVSHAA
-687 QQEKQLGIRNDELGI
+687 QEDTSPPAPAQ
-702 KNDSSNRGSFG
+702 NRGSLG
-713 LMQKAST
+713 LLQKVST

-753 ILIIHGKGTGALRQG
+753 ILIIHGKGTGALRKG
-768 VHEFLRLNNSVAN
+768 VHDFLRVNNSVAS
-781 FQFADQDEGG
+781 FSFADQDEGG
-791 TGATLVTIK
+791 TGATLVIVR

>member
-1 MLNDAF
+1 MLKHSF
-7 KTLEFDKILA
+7 KTLEFDKILE

-27 GKELAVKLK
+27 GKELALKLE
-36 PDDDFDT
+36 PADDFET
-43 VQENLSLT
+43 VRDNLSLT
-51 TEAVKIFAVSSPP
+51 TEAVRIFAVSAPP
-64 LGGFRDVRETFKKI
+64 LGGFRDVREVFKKI
-78 QLGSV
+78 KLGSS
-83 ADSEELL
+83 ADAEELL
-90 DVLSTMYTMRQ
+90 NVLSTMYTMRQ
-101 VKIFFKEMEI
+101 VKIFFKETDA
-111 DAPQLKSRATELEIL
+111 DAPQLKARATEIEIL

-135 AVDEHGKIRDTASV
+135 AIDEHGAVRDTASV
-149 ELQKIRRE
+149 ELQKIRRD
-157 LRSAQSRIKTEIFN
+157 LRGAQSRIKTEIFN
-171 ILHDAGKQKFFQDAI
+171 ILHDTDKQKFFQDAI

-213 SATGATVFIEPMSVV
+213 SATGATVFIEPLAVV
-228 NLNNSVKQLEAEERH
+228 NLNNSVKELEAAERH
-243 EVSRI
+243 EVMRI
-248 LRNLSDSVRKNLD
+248 LRSLSDDVRKNLEP
-261 TLNSNIK
+261 LNNNIK
-268 ILADVDLLFAKARLA
+268 ILAEVDLLFAKARLA
-283 RDLNATE
+283 RDMNATE
-290 PLLDNFTDLKSARHP
+290 PILETFTDLKSARHP
-305 LIASDVVIPIDI
+305 LINPATVVPVDI
-317 QLGEKFSMLLV
+317 QLGENFSMLLV

-358 ANGSKISVFTNI
+358 ASGSRIAVFTNI

-390 MKKIVAILD
+390 MKKIVTILD
-399 EVTSTDLV
+399 DVTATDLV

-417 PDEGAALA
+417 PDEGTALA
-425 MSILERLLKVGAT
+425 MSILERLLQIGAA

-452 YSTDGIENACVEFDA
+452 YSTAGIENACVEFDS
-467 ETLRPTYRLLI
+467 ETLRPTYKLLI
-478 GIPGSSNAFAIS
+478 GIPGASNAFAIS
-490 QRLGLPKSLILRA
+490 QRLGLPQSLILRA

-516 VISQL
+516 VISEL
-521 ESERMMY
+521 ENQRMIF

-540 QIAKHE
+540 SVIKHE
-546 KKISEMRDEIAKT
+546 KQIAEMRDEIAKT

-590 EQFDDSGVKRR
+590 EQFDDMGVKRR
-601 QQVIQQSR
+601 QQVIQQAR

-617 DSATGIIADKFVG
+617 DSSTGIIAERYVG

-658 EKNGDELSVQIGAL
+658 EKDGDELSVQIGAL
-672 RTTVKLSSCRFVARG
+672 RTTVKLSSCRFVSHG
-687 QQEKQLGIRNDELGI
+687 SQEIQTPPPLSNA
-702 KNDSSNRGSFG
+702 NRGSLG
-713 LMQKAST
+713 LMQKAAT
-720 VTRSIDI
+720 VTRTIDI

-753 ILIIHGKGTGALRQG
+753 VLIVHGKGTGALRKG
-768 VHEFLRLNNSVAN
+768 VHDYLRVNNSVAS